1 VDFTQWG
8 IGIQILLEY
17 ERRMILIRADDDEE
31 EALKHVVGMSHLL
44 QHRTGEILYNLV
56 QILV

>member
-1 VDFTQWG
+1 MENWDSN
-8 IGIQILLEY
+8 IIRN